1 MIIGIGHDIC
11 DQRRITRLL
20 ERFGRRFLSRVLT
33 SAEQSELATRA
44 NKAAY
49 LAGRF
54 AVKEAVYKALSSANQ
69 TGMHWQHAQTLSS
82 AAGAPVLTLSGA
94 CHAGHGLSF
103 ETAGQISCI
112 PEIVELNIGHFLMG
126 AALFTGLPDVIAQMR
141 RIMDEG
147 RTNL

>member
-94 CHAGHGLSF
+94 CHAGLNSLVPAGFLSHLHVSISDEPPYSSAFVVISLSAVNAADTGLS
-103 ETAGQISCI
+103 T
-112 PEIVELNIGHFLMG
+112 
-126 AALFTGLPDVIAQMR
+126 
-141 RIMDEG
+141 
-147 RTNL
+147 